1 MFSISYG
8 VGGTVFIKK
17 DGDVCSWID
26 IYGDL
31 IFPDLLD
38 DFEKKSIITFLDTAN
53 IKYNKGI

>member
-8 VGGTVFIKK
+8 VGGTVFIKD

-31 IFPDLLD
+31 IFPDFLD
-38 DFEKKSIITFLDTAN
+38 DSKKASVIAFLDKTN
-53 IKYNKGI
+53 IKYNKCI